1 MEAVKEQMEDKGK
14 AWSHGTS
21 WRLPFGVNVNLNLS
35 NNEYGY
41 DNVNN
46 KNNDNDHYYD
56 IALKINAR
64 MPGDQLWKT
73 FNDSVRNRIKS
84 VVNLHLLNCLIVML
98 DARWQRWTRGAR
110 S

>member
-1 MEAVKEQMEDKGK
+1 MKEQMEDKGK

-41 DNVNN
+41 DNDNN

-56 IALKINAR
+56 IALKIKLMLECQAINY
-64 MPGDQLWKT
+64 GK
-73 FNDSVRNRIKS
+73 
-84 VVNLHLLNCLIVML
+84 HLMTL
-98 DARWQRWTRGAR
+98 
-110 S
+110 